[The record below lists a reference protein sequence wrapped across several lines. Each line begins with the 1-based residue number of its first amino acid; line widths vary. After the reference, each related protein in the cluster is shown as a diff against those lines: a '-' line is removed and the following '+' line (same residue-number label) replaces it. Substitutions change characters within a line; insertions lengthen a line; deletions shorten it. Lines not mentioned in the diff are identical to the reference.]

1 MKIQKRSL
9 KNCYIRIGEIVEY
22 NKKKIYMSKKVT
34 LIGMRVMDVVFM
46 LRVCYVT
53 NREILY

>member
-1 MKIQKRSL
+1 MKIEKIPL

-22 NKKKIYMSKKVT
+22 NKKNIHVKKVT
-34 LIGMRVMDVVFM
+34 LIGMRVMDVVFI

-53 NREILY
+53 NQEELY